1 MVNKGVNGISDQKGL
16 HTYMTNDIQPLSL
29 IVDNPVLK
37 QGISTSYDFINNC
50 VHFTFLQDTKST
62 TLTYNEALQSFESFY
77 DYIPSIYISRG
88 NNFLALNPNNTQ
100 LFKQYAGNYNQ
111 FFNVYYPS
119 YVTILVNPESDMDT
133 ILDNVKYKSE
143 LYLNGVDQPDLTLTH
158 VQTYNE
164 YQDSNLVPLVFR
176 RDANLRRKF
185 RDWDIILPRNNG
197 TRQRIR
203 NPWTFLKLQYTQN
216 SNYQLILHN
225 PIISYTV

>member
-1 MVNKGVNGISDQKGL
+1 M
-16 HTYMTNDIQPLSL
+16 
-29 IVDNPVLK
+29 K
-37 QGISTSYDFINNC
+37 QGVSTSYDFINNC

-62 TLTYNEALQSFESFY
+62 TLIYNESNGGYFESFF
-77 DYIPSIYISRG
+77 DYIPSMYISRG

-111 FFNVYYPS
+111 FFNTYYPS

-143 LYLNGVDQPDLTLTH
+143 LYLNGVDQPDKTLTH

-164 YQDSNLVPLVFR
+164 YQDSTLTPLIFA
-176 RDANLRRKF
+176 RDKNLRRKF

-203 NPWTFLKLQYTQN
+203 NPWTYLKLQYEHN
-216 SNYQLILHN
+216 NNYQLILHN